1 MNGRAGVFSKPV
13 ESVER
18 PLLSPHFLRA
28 VTRAVCCGQYHQETP
43 VQGAKIVV
51 CGSQTSYSEGLD
63 LSPGWDLWA
72 IGDIDDVCARHPSTE
87 LFLFNGFESREQGPF
102 FPIS

>member
-1 MNGRAGVFSKPV
+1 MDTPEYSRSRL
-13 ESVER
+13 S
-18 PLLSPHFLRA
+18 LLSICSYRRTCCERRSRA
-28 VTRAVCCGQYHQETP
+28 FCLWQSIRKISK
-43 VQGAKIVV
+43 QGAKIVV